1 MVVVVVLVV
10 LVVLVVAAVAVAVA
24 AQRRSL
30 LRREL
35 GAITHVLGGGIESL
49 TSHPTTHALLPPRC
63 IQVGWGG

>member
-1 MVVVVVLVV
+1 MVVAA
-10 LVVLVVAAVAVAVA
+10 VAAVAMAVAVAVA
-24 AQRRSL
+24 AQRRSS

-63 IQVGWGG
+63 MQVGWGG